1 MNRIYRATI
10 PLKQPGEGS
19 TSGML
24 PMDRECERCGN
35 PIDLLG
41 REPFLPEL
49 LSYLCASCE
58 RIAAEATLQLRD
70 EQAFQAESRH
80 AA

>member
-1 MNRIYRATI
+1 MIRKCE
-10 PLKQPGEGS
+10 LCGS
-19 TSGML
+19 
-24 PMDRECERCGN
+24 N

-49 LSYLCASCE
+49 LSYRCDACE
-58 RIAAEATLQLRD
+58 RIAVDPDSTTSGQGG
-70 EQAFQAESRH
+70 FQAKTRR

>member
-1 MNRIYRATI
+1 
-10 PLKQPGEGS
+10 
-19 TSGML
+19 
-24 PMDRECERCGN
+24 MDRECERCGN